1 MSEEEKKY
9 KIYVSN
15 RDLVTPGDIL
25 AEGNVEL
32 LNYPY
37 IIKERDHVV
46 STVVGLVEIQNDN
59 KIGVIP
65 LEGFYYPKEGDI
77 VIGIIEE
84 IGVTHWEVNIR
95 APYKGVLTATD
106 FLGRP
111 FNPAQEDLSKYLNVG
126 DVIIAKIESFDRT
139 RDPILTIKGKD
150 LGKVTEGTIIE
161 VEPSRVP
168 RIIGK
173 RKSMLNV
180 LTSETNCDIVVA
192 QNGRVLIKCPNEE
205 LEAILILAIKKIEKE
220 AHTTG
225 LTERI
230 REFILKQ
237 KILKSVIK
245 SGKAE

>member
-1 MSEEEKKY
+1 MSEEEVKY
-9 KIYVSN
+9 KIYVNS

-25 AEGNVEL
+25 AEGNVEA

-37 IIKERDHVV
+37 VIKEGNYVV
-46 STVVGLVEIQNDN
+46 STVVGLVDIQNNN
-59 KIGVIP
+59 KVGVIP
-65 LEGFYYPKEGDI
+65 LEGFYYPKEGDM
-77 VIGIIEE
+77 VIGIVEE

-95 APYKGVLTATD
+95 APYKGVLTASD

-139 RDPILTIKGKD
+139 RDPLLTVKGKD

-161 VEPSRVP
+161 VDPSRVP

-173 RKSMLNV
+173 KKSMLNV
-180 LTSETNCDIVVA
+180 LTSETGCNVVVA
-192 QNGRVLIKCPNEE
+192 QNGRVLIKCPSEE
-205 LEAILILAIKKIEKE
+205 LEAILILAIKKIERE
-220 AHTTG
+220 AHTSG

-230 REFILKQ
+230 REFILEQ
-237 KILKSVIK
+237 KILRGVIK
-245 SGKAE
+245 SDKVL

>member
-1 MSEEEKKY
+1 MSEEEMKY
-9 KIYVSN
+9 KIYVNS

-25 AEGNVEL
+25 AEGNVEV

-37 IIKERDHVV
+37 VIKEGNYVV
-46 STVVGLVEIQNDN
+46 STVVGLVDIQNNN
-59 KIGVIP
+59 KVGVIP
-65 LEGFYYPKEGDI
+65 LEGFYYPKEGDM
-77 VIGIIEE
+77 VIGIVEE

-95 APYKGVLTATD
+95 APYKGVLTASD

-139 RDPILTIKGKD
+139 RDPLLTVKGKD

-161 VEPSRVP
+161 VDPSRVP

-173 RKSMLNV
+173 KKSMLNV
-180 LTSETNCDIVVA
+180 LTSETGCNVVVA
-192 QNGRVLIKCPNEE
+192 QNGRVLIKCPSEE
-205 LEAILILAIKKIEKE
+205 LEAILILAIKKIERE
-220 AHTTG
+220 AHTSG

-230 REFILKQ
+230 REFILEQ
-237 KILKSVIK
+237 KILRGVIK
-245 SGKAE
+245 SDKVL